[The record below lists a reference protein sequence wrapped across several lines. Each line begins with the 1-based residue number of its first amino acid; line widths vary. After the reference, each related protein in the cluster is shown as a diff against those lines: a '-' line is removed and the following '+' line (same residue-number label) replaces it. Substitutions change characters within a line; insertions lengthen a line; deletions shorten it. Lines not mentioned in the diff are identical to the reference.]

1 MVFGL
6 FLYFRNRKFLILNM
20 NRNIKLKGEKNEK
33 RKNKKLPTLD
43 RDTQKDFA
51 DFALPEKYARKKS
64 DKQLT
69 DTAHWLV
76 EQRTRLTELLIYLA
90 DFNIRLTCSLKEL
103 TSVTCL
109 NGC

>member
-1 MVFGL
+1 MKKQQKTPDQVSGHTK
-6 FLYFRNRKFLILNM
+6 KFLLIL
-20 NRNIKLKGEKNEK
+20 LY
-33 RKNKKLPTLD
+33 
-43 RDTQKDFA
+43 QKSMQG
-51 DFALPEKYARKKS
+51 KKS